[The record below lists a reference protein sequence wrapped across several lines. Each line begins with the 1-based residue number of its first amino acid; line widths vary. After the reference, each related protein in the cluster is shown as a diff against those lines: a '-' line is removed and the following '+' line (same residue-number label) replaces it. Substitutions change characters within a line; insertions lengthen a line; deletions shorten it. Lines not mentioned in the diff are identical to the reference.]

1 MTSIGPYSMV
11 IDEDYLSP
19 DLLVEKV
26 QELYFNRQT
35 YINAMGKS
43 QQMNATKTIT
53 ELLDGIVEENK
64 AGKGK

>member
-1 MTSIGPYSMV
+1 
-11 IDEDYLSP
+11 
-19 DLLVEKV
+19 
-26 QELYFNRQT
+26 
-35 YINAMGKS
+35 MGKS